1 MSKSKLLSTVYQAA
15 EGRRQCN
22 MALRNKLAK
31 NNEIDGISNLEDIA
45 LKIIISNAII
55 RILIK
60 LFLIFEVLQKLP
72 KYF

>member
-31 NNEIDGISNLEDIA
+31 NNEIDGISN
-45 LKIIISNAII
+45 
-55 RILIK
+55 ILQILILLCGIVSIIK
-60 LFLIFEVLQKLP
+60 LFYVNIKLL
-72 KYF
+72 KLSR